1 LSDGYL
7 FCIVEDMAKRDVL
20 GGLELQVLLALIRL
34 GDEAYGVPIAA
45 TLAQFTGR
53 EVAVGS
59 IYLTLD
65 RLARKGLISSRRGEP
80 TAVRG
85 GRAKTYFKITP
96 LGIKQ
101 ARQARAT
108 LVGLWQGLSE
118 LEGDLR

>member
-1 LSDGYL
+1 
-7 FCIVEDMAKRDVL
+7 MAKRDVL

-45 TLAQFTGR
+45 TLAQYAGR
-53 EVAVGS
+53 EVSVGS
-59 IYLTLD
+59 IYLTLE

-85 GRAKTYFKITP
+85 GRAKTYFRITP
-96 LGIKQ
+96 LGIGQ
-101 ARQARAT
+101 TRQTRAT

-118 LEGDLR
+118 LEGEA